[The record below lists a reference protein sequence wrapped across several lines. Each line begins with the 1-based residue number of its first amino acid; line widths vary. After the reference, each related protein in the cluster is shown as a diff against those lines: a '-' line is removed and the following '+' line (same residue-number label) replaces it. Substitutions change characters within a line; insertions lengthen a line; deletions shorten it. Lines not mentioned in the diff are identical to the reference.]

1 MSMRSSPQV
10 AAAQGQISLAN
21 HIPTWVNMFMLAG
34 PRTITMAPIAYTPVS
49 TLQTPHGVTRY
60 PLQFKPSRL
69 TLSTQAP
76 GSNLEEDSLTL
87 TLSLRPDKQVP
98 ESRSDGSQRVIS
110 TSLLPCILS

>member
-1 MSMRSSPQV
+1 MSMRNSPKV

-60 PLQFKPSRL
+60 PLQV
-69 TLSTQAP
+69 QALP
-76 GSNLEEDSLTL
+76 PHSKYPN
-87 TLSLRPDKQVP
+87 P
-98 ESRSDGSQRVIS
+98 RVQ
-110 TSLLPCILS
+110 P